1 MEYIKDGL
9 NDKSPLMKEETMK
22 FMKHFMS
29 KKDQKI
35 TNLIRTTLDKLIQ
48 LT

>member
-1 MEYIKDGL
+1 
-9 NDKSPLMKEETMK
+9 MK
-22 FMKHFMS
+22 FMKHFMQ